1 MLESKYILKKNWDVK
16 YLSNCEE
23 SEFSLFLEQIEK
35 DKDNLQERKE
45 LAFLE
50 AYKIISSLE
59 CPVFVTG
66 GTLLGIIR
74 DGCLIPWDDDIDM
87 DILHEDFVIWKN
99 RLSNAFLEKGYI
111 VRFKQNNSFP
121 KIRIFIHGI
130 KVSIDSLILKG
141 NKRMRPAYNYPN
153 VFFQNSEKL
162 VYKSIEILIPGPP
175 KDFLEYVYGK
185 NWKIPIKGNNDLDYM
200 SYKVLN
206 SNRFKV
212 LIKKI
217 IKNFIK

>member
-99 RLSNAFLEKGYI
+99 RLSNAFLENI
-111 VRFKQNNSFP
+111 ETDESPR
-121 KIRIFIHGI
+121 RII
-130 KVSIDSLILKG
+130 
-141 NKRMRPAYNYPN
+141 
-153 VFFQNSEKL
+153 Q
-162 VYKSIEILIPGPP
+162 
-175 KDFLEYVYGK
+175 
-185 NWKIPIKGNNDLDYM
+185 PIY
-200 SYKVLN
+200 SYLQ
-206 SNRFKV
+206 
-212 LIKKI
+212 L
-217 IKNFIK
+217 